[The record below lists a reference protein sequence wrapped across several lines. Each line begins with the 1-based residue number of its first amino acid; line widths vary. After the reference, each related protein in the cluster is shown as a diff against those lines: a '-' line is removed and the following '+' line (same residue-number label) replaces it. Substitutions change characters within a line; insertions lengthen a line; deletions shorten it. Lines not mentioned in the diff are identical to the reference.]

1 MATMSA
7 LSSTPQV
14 LFISKAAHGL
24 ATSGS
29 MSQFHVPREKVGFVL
44 LGSGNHL
51 LNSEPIKLWPGVG
64 LSLEDGMKQV
74 L

>member
-1 MATMSA
+1 MAEVSA

-29 MSQFHVPREKVGFVL
+29 TSQFHVPREKVGFVL

-51 LNSEPIKLWPGVG
+51 LNSEPINCALGRG
-64 LSLEDGMKQV
+64 SLF
-74 L
+74 

>member
-7 LSSTPQV
+7 LSSMPQV

-51 LNSEPIKLWPGVG
+51 LNSEPTSCG
-64 LSLEDGMKQV
+64 LGRASLLEDGMKQV